1 MERDNRQTHHAV
13 EFTQGSSEASWIR
26 TEQTKTMYARAPLS
40 MLAVWV
46 FSLLL
51 IYALWSVIS
60 HQILIVWICAVFLM
74 ILFRFLLVYQYR
86 RASRESLETDR
97 WGFLFTMGQLL
108 NGVLWGVAGIFL
120 FSEESIVHQ
129 LVLIIV
135 IAGLVA
141 GAVGSYSRKS
151 GVIFFFT
158 LPAMTPITLNI
169 FLIGGDVHTVIG
181 IMAVIFTIIM
191 VVTAHR
197 ISTVAQSS
205 LSHQY
210 KNLELISSLTAEKKR
225 AELLNRELEAEIN
238 ERLQA
243 QEAIKSEKSYLEQ
256 LYDSAQEAIVLMD
269 TEGQIIR
276 INSEFTHLFGYS
288 IDEAVGNSLDDLVVP
303 EEHRDE
309 GRSITNTAAR
319 GEKIVR
325 ETVRKRKDG
334 IHIYVSVLASPITID
349 NQLVAVYAIYRDIT
363 KRKQAEA
370 ALKESE
376 ERYRSV
382 MEAAPD
388 PIVVYDMK
396 GRVTYLNSAFTFVFG
411 WSLEELLGEKIDFV
425 PEESLP
431 ETEDAIE
438 RLMRGETIPAMP
450 TKRKTKDGIL
460 LNIQVSASTF
470 MGPDSKPTGIVVI
483 LRDVTVNERMAGA
496 LRESE
501 ERYRTLFEDSID
513 AIYLTTLDGKFI
525 DANQSTLNLFGY
537 SKEEMKALNAR
548 DLYVHIHDMKD
559 FIERMEKTGYVR
571 DFEVTLKKK
580 DGTKIDCL
588 FNVSARRDETGKMI
602 GYYGIIRDI
611 SESKQLLKELTQAK
625 EVAEAA
631 NLAKSQFLAT
641 MSHEIRTPM
650 NAIIGMADLLKE
662 TRLTSEQRKYVTVF
676 GSAGENL
683 LNIIDDVL
691 DISKVES
698 GQLSLDL
705 KAFDPRHIVEKVRD
719 VLAIQAQEK
728 GLELSFHIASEVP
741 ATLTGDPLR
750 LRQIL
755 INLVGNAIKF
765 SKAGCIT
772 MDVKTQHRQPVEQ
785 DSDKIELVFSVTDTG
800 MGIPPNRLDLIFDN
814 FTQVDASTTREHGG
828 TGLGLSISKR
838 LVEIMGGTIW
848 VDSQMGKGSTFYF
861 AIPFQIQTGTR
872 RDRKTSAKTGRKKPV
887 VLKQIQILL
896 VEDTEDNRLLVKSFL
911 KKTPYQLDVAENG
924 LEAVKMFQLKKYGLV
939 LMDIQ
944 MPVMDGYTATKR
956 IRKWEI
962 DQGVKITPILALT
975 AYATNEDAQ
984 KSLKAGCT
992 DHLTKPIRKAKL
1004 LETIRIYTATD

>member
-1 MERDNRQTHHAV
+1 MALDCNEIHEPT
-13 EFTQGSSEASWIR
+13 ETSSSVSEEVWVR
-26 TEQTKTMYARAPLS
+26 TEQTKTMYAHAPLS
-40 MLAVWV
+40 MLAVTV

-51 IYALWSVIS
+51 TYALWPVIS
-60 HQILIVWICAVFLM
+60 HPVLMIWLCAVFLM
-74 ILFRFLLVYQYR
+74 IFFRFILVYQYR

-97 WGFLFTMGQLL
+97 WGLLFTMGQLL
-108 NGVLWGVAGIFL
+108 NGVLWGIAGIFL
-120 FSEESIVHQ
+120 FSEESIAHQ
-129 LVLIIV
+129 MVLIIV

-151 GVIFFFT
+151 SVIYFFT
-158 LPAMTPITLNI
+158 LPAITPITLK
-169 FLIGGDVHTVIG
+169 FFSMGDNVHTLVG
-181 IMAVIFTIIM
+181 IMAIIFTIIM
-191 VVTAHR
+191 VVTAYR

-210 KNLELISSLTAEKKR
+210 KNLGLISSLTAEKKR
-225 AELLNRELEAEIN
+225 AEQLNRELEAEID

-243 QEAIKSEKSYLEQ
+243 QEAMESEKSYIEQ
-256 LYDSAQEAIVLMD
+256 LYESAQEAIVLMD
-269 TEGQIIR
+269 TRGKIIR
-276 INSEFTHLFGYS
+276 VNSEFTHLFGYS
-288 IDEAVGNSLDDLVVP
+288 IDESVGNAIDDLVVP

-334 IHIYVSVLASPITID
+334 TNIYVSVLASPITID
-349 NQLVAVYAIYRDIT
+349 NRVVAAYAIYRDIT

-388 PIVVYDMK
+388 PIVVYDME
-396 GRVTYLNSAFTFVFG
+396 GRVTYLNSAFTSVFG
-411 WSLEELLGEKIDFV
+411 WGLEALLGGKIDFV

-438 RLMRGETIPAMP
+438 RLKRGETIPAMP

-470 MGPDSKPTGIVVI
+470 MGPDRKPTGIVVI
-483 LRDVTVNERMAGA
+483 LRDVTANERMAEA

-513 AIYLTTLDGKFI
+513 AIYLTTLDGEFI

-537 SKEEMKALNAR
+537 SREEMKALNAR
-548 DLYVHIHDMKD
+548 ELYDDTRDMRS
-559 FIERMEKTGYVR
+559 FIESIEETGYVR
-571 DFEVTLKKK
+571 DFEVTLKRK

-588 FNVSARRDETGKMI
+588 FNVSMWRDGTAKAI
-602 GYYGIIRDI
+602 GYHGIIRDI
-611 SESKQLLKELTQAK
+611 TESKQMLEELREAK
-625 EVAEAA
+625 EAAEAA

-662 TRLTSEQRKYVTVF
+662 TPLTSEQRKYVTVF

-691 DISKVES
+691 DITRVES
-698 GQLSLDL
+698 GQLSLEF
-705 KAFDPRHIVEKVRD
+705 KAFNLKHIIDNVRD
-719 VLAIQAQEK
+719 VLTIQAQEK
-728 GLELSFHIASEVP
+728 GLEITYHISPEVP
-741 ATLTGDPLR
+741 VTLTGDSVR

-765 SKAGCIT
+765 SKLGCVT
-772 MDVKTQHRQPVEQ
+772 MEIKTQHRQPVKQ
-785 DSDKIELVFSVTDTG
+785 DNGKIELLFSVTDTG
-800 MGIPPNRLDLIFDN
+800 PGIPPNKLDLIFDN
-814 FTQVDASTTREHGG
+814 FTQVDSSTTREHGG

-838 LVEIMGGTIW
+838 LVEIMGGSIW

-861 AIPFQIQTGTR
+861 TVIFLTQTETPKSPDDAITDGKKEQV
-872 RDRKTSAKTGRKKPV
+872 DLKPV
-887 VLKQIQILL
+887 QILL
-896 VEDTEDNRLLVKSFL
+896 VEDTIDNQLLVKSYL
-911 KKTPYQLDVAENG
+911 KMTPYQIDIAENG
-924 LEAVKMFQLKKYGLV
+924 LEAVKMFPLKKYDLV

-944 MPVMDGYTATKR
+944 MPVMDGYTATKE
-956 IRKWEI
+956 IRMWEI
-962 DQGVKITPILALT
+962 RQNAKVTPILALT
-975 AYATNEDAQ
+975 AFATHEDAQ
-984 KSLKAGCT
+984 KSLAAGCT
-992 DHLTKPIRKAKL
+992 DHLTKPIKKAKL
-1004 LETIRIYTATD
+1004 LETIKTYTATA